1 MKKKKLKEFVI
12 LSLIFILIIAC
23 IFNIMTK
30 LVHKVSLKTELET
43 SATYVNQ
50 EKNKN
55 LDEDNKNN

>member
-1 MKKKKLKEFVI
+1 MLAKYWKKIGL
-12 LSLIFILIIAC
+12 FILIVAC

-30 LVHKVSLKTELET
+30 LVKKMSLKSELET

-50 EKNKN
+50 EENKN